1 MQKIEILAPSG
12 GMDSLVAA
20 IRSGADA
27 VYLGATDFSARSSAK
42 NFSYEE
48 LCEAIDYCHIH
59 GKKAYLTLNTLI
71 ADSEMQRA
79 LDLATYAC
87 NQGIDALIIQDVGLA
102 RLLRKHLPQL
112 RLHGSTQMS
121 IHTPSGAKL
130 LWEAGFKRV
139 VLSRELSLDEIR
151 EIAESCPIE
160 LEVFVHGALCM
171 SVSGQCYFSAMLG
184 SRSGNRGMC
193 AQPCR
198 LPFSLSGGS
207 DYSLSLKDNSLIN
220 HLPKLEEL
228 GITSA
233 KIEGRMKRPE
243 YVSAATK
250 AAKEMRDLGFVS
262 DTTQEELQCV
272 FSRTGFTDGYL
283 LGKRNKDMFGYRR
296 KEDVIQADNAL
307 LSRIRQGYKDEIS
320 DVPVKMHFE
329 ASLSK
334 TPLLTVTDGNFTVT
348 TEGSMCAEKA
358 INVPLSEEKTA
369 AQLQKC
375 GGTPY
380 IPDSVDIEIDQNI
393 SLPAKVINEMRRFAL
408 VRLSSLRT
416 ESYKRNETAPEYIK
430 APAHSPR
437 TPKASQR
444 ARFTHTD
451 IPDIYKDFEI
461 IFVPLFSKPEK
472 LTALLDGGFTVGLE
486 IPRGMFGKEEKIRTA
501 LKKAKELG
509 ISHILAGN
517 LGAVCL
523 AKESGFSIHG
533 DFGLNLTNT
542 SALLW
547 AEEEGLEDAVVSFE
561 LTHSQINSLGGNIP
575 RGIISEGY
583 LPLMLTRA
591 CPGYTAATACKD
603 CNKKQFL
610 QDRLGKKFIFTCDG
624 ICTEILNS
632 VPLHLDKT
640 LKDFS
645 SLDFNVFRFSVE
657 NSVEKVENDNG
668 FSSIHQNSKDFT
680 RGLYYRGVK

>member
-1 MQKIEILAPSG
+1 MRKIEILAPAG
-12 GMDSLVAA
+12 GADSITAA

-42 NFSYEE
+42 NFTREE
-48 LCEAIDYCHIH
+48 LCEAIDYCHLH
-59 GKKAYLTLNTLI
+59 GRKAYLTLNTLI
-71 ADSEMQRA
+71 TDTEMQSA
-79 LDLATYAC
+79 LDLATYAY
-87 NQGIDALIIQDVGLA
+87 NKGIDALIIQDVGLA
-102 RLLRKHLPQL
+102 RLLKNHLPKL
-112 RLHGSTQMS
+112 CLHGSTQMS

-139 VLSRELSLDEIR
+139 VLSRELSLKEIR

-171 SVSGQCYFSAMLG
+171 SVSGQCYFSAVLG
-184 SRSGNRGMC
+184 ERSGNRGMC

-198 LPFSLSGGS
+198 LPFSLKGGS

-220 HLPKLEEL
+220 HLPQLQEL
-228 GITSA
+228 GIASA

-250 AAKEMRDLGFVS
+250 AAKEMRDFGFVS
-262 DTTQEELQCV
+262 PNTREELEAV

-283 LGKRNKDMFGYRR
+283 TGKRNKDMFGYRR

-329 ASLSK
+329 ARLSK
-334 TPLLTVTDGNFTVT
+334 TPHLCVTDGNFTVT
-348 TEGSMCAEKA
+348 TEGSMCAEEA
-358 INVPLSEEKTA
+358 LTVPLTEEKITA
-369 AQLQKC
+369 LLSKC

-380 IPDSVDIEIDQNI
+380 LPDAIDIQIDQNI
-393 SLPAKVINEMRRFAL
+393 SLPAKAINEMRRCAL
-408 VRLSSLRT
+408 GKLSSLRT
-416 ESYKRNETAPEYIK
+416 ERYRNNEAVPEYIK
-430 APAHSPR
+430 KPAH
-437 TPKASQR
+437 TASSKKVADR

-451 IPDIYKDFEI
+451 IPDTYKNFEI
-461 IFVPLFSKPEK
+461 IFVPLFSSPDK
-472 LTALLDGGFTVGLE
+472 LTSLLKRGFSVGVE

-501 LKKAKELG
+501 LLSLKDLGISHVLAGNPGAVYMAKELG
-509 ISHILAGN
+509 FY
-517 LGAVCL
+517 V
-523 AKESGFSIHG
+523 HG

-547 AEEEGLEDAVVSFE
+547 AEEAGLEDAVVSFE
-561 LTHSQINSLGGNIP
+561 LTHGQINSLGGNSP
-575 RGIISEGY
+575 RGIISKGY

-591 CPGYTAATACKD
+591 CPGYTKDNSCKN

-632 VPLHLDKT
+632 VPLQLDKT

-657 NSVEKVENDNG
+657 NSVEKVENDSH

>member
-42 NFSYEE
+42 NFTPDE

-59 GKKAYLTLNTLI
+59 GKRAYLTLNTLI
-71 ADSEMQRA
+71 SDSEMQRA
-79 LDLATYAC
+79 LDLATYAY
-87 NQGIDALIIQDVGLA
+87 NKGIDALIIQDVGLA
-102 RLLRKHLPQL
+102 RLLKIHLPKL

-121 IHTPSGAKL
+121 VHTPSGANL

-139 VLSRELSLDEIR
+139 VLSRELSLKEIR

-171 SVSGQCYFSAMLG
+171 SVSGQCYFSSVLG
-184 SRSGNRGMC
+184 ERSGNRGMC

-207 DYSLSLKDNSLIN
+207 DFSLSLKDNSLIN
-220 HLPKLEEL
+220 HLSKLEEL

-250 AAKEMRDLGFVS
+250 AAREMRDLGFVS
-262 DTTQEELQCV
+262 TNTREELEAV

-283 LGKRNKDMFGYRR
+283 LGNRNKDMFGYRR
-296 KEDVIQADNAL
+296 KEDVIQADSTL
-307 LSRIRQGYKDEIS
+307 LSRIRQGYKNEIS

-329 ASLSK
+329 ARLSK
-334 TPLLTVTDGNFTVT
+334 TPLLCVTDGKFTVT
-348 TEGSMCAEKA
+348 TEGSMCAEEA
-358 INVPLSEEKTA
+358 LNVPLTEEKITA
-369 AQLQKC
+369 LLSKC

-380 IPDSVDIEIDQNI
+380 LPDAIDIQIDQNI
-393 SLPAKVINEMRRFAL
+393 SLPAKAINEMRRCAL
-408 VRLSSLRT
+408 GKLSSLRT
-416 ESYKRNETAPEYIK
+416 ESYKRSEAPPEYIK
-430 APAHSPR
+430 APAH
-437 TPKASQR
+437 TPETPNTTQR

-451 IPDIYKDFEI
+451 IPDAYKDCEI
-461 IFVPLFSKPEK
+461 IFVPLFSTPEK
-472 LTALLDGGFTVGLE
+472 LSSLINRGFNIGLE
-486 IPRGMFGKEEKIRTA
+486 IPRGMFGKEEKIRNA
-501 LKKAKELG
+501 LTKAQELG
-509 ISHILAGN
+509 VRHVLAGN
-517 LGAVCL
+517 LGAVYL
-523 AKESGFSIHG
+523 GRELGFAIHG
-533 DFGLNLTNT
+533 DFGLNLFNT
-542 SALLW
+542 SSLLW
-547 AEEEGLEDAVVSFE
+547 AEETGLEDVVVSFE

-575 RGIISEGY
+575 RGIISGGY

-591 CPGYTAATACKD
+591 CPGHTKKNACRD
-603 CNKKQFL
+603 CNKTQFL
-610 QDRLGKKFIFTCDG
+610 QDRIGKKFIFTCDG

-632 VPLHLDKT
+632 VPLQLDKA

-657 NSVEKVENDNG
+657 NSVEKVENNND
-668 FSSIHQNSKDFT
+668 FLSIHQNPKDFT